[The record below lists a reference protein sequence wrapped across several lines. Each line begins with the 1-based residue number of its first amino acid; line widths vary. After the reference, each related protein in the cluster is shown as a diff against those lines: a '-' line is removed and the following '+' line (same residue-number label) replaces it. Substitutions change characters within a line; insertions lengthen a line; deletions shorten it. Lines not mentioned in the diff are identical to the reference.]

1 MSSKIEIKRV
11 CEHCGKIFTARTTIT
26 RYCSHKC
33 NSKAYKLQQKKG
45 KIQESNQATKNTILK
60 AGLDTDM
67 SPIVPQKETVNIKEL
82 AAILGVSERTLFRL
96 IRNEEFPKIRLGRR
110 LVFKKDLVID
120 FITCKY
126 GAI

>member
-11 CEHCGKIFTARTTIT
+11 CEHCGQIFTARTTIT
-26 RYCSHKC
+26 RYCSHIC
-33 NSKAYKLQQKKG
+33 NSRAYKLQQKKG
-45 KIQESNQATKNTILK
+45 KIQQSNQATKNTILK
-60 AGLDTDM
+60 AGLDTNL
-67 SPIVPQKETVNIKEL
+67 SPIVPLKETVNIKEL

-96 IRNEEFPKIRLGRR
+96 IRDKEFPKIKLGRR
-110 LVFKKDLVID
+110 LVFKKNLVID

>member
-11 CEHCGKIFTARTTIT
+11 CEHCGQIFTARTTIT
-26 RYCSHKC
+26 RYCSHIC
-33 NSKAYKLQQKKG
+33 NSRAYKLQQKKG
-45 KIQESNQATKNTILK
+45 KIQQSNQATKNTILK
-60 AGLDTDM
+60 AGLDTDL
-67 SPIVPQKETVNIKEL
+67 SPIVPLKETVNIKEL

-96 IRNEEFPKIRLGRR
+96 IRDKEFPKIKLGRR
-110 LVFKKDLVID
+110 LVFKKNLVID

>member
-11 CEHCGKIFTARTTIT
+11 CEHCGQIFTARTTIT

-33 NSKAYKLQQKKG
+33 NSRAYKLQQKG
-45 KIQESNQATKNTILK
+45 AKILESNQATKNTILK
-60 AGLDTDM
+60 AGLDTAL
-67 SPIVPQKETVNIKEL
+67 SPIVSPKETVNIKEL
-82 AAILGVSERTLFRL
+82 ATILGVSERTLFRL
-96 IRNEEFPKIRLGRR
+96 IRNEEFPKIKLGRR
-110 LVFKKDLVID
+110 LVFKKDVVIQ